1 MKISKEELKTKV
13 NELVTDNEIAIQL
26 LEDIEDSMEV
36 GEVDTTKID
45 ELQAKLDDLQE
56 KYKQRFL
63 SPVDVKKEDAKMIK
77 DSFEEPEE
85 KKFIDVKIEDL
96 YVYDVYTEFFCSF
109 YGVGRATLRSIP
121 PCPTWRRPTLCP
133 ASFVKKPYNFTIFV

>member
-1 MKISKEELKTKV
+1 MKLSKEELKSKV

-36 GEVDTTKID
+36 GEVDTAKID

-63 SPVDVKKEDAKMIK
+63 KGDDKKDAEDKEEVD
-77 DSFEEPEE
+77 EELEE
-85 KKFIDVKIEDL
+85 KEVVDIKEI
-96 YVYDVYTEFFCSF
+96 
-109 YGVGRATLRSIP
+109 
-121 PCPTWRRPTLCP
+121 
-133 ASFVKKPYNFTIFV
+133 

>member
-1 MKISKEELKTKV
+1 MKLSKEELKTKV

-36 GEVDTTKID
+36 GEVDTARID

-63 SPVDVKKEDAKMIK
+63 KGDDKKDAEDKKEV
-77 DSFEEPEE
+77 EEELEE
-85 KKFIDVKIEDL
+85 KEVIDIKEI
-96 YVYDVYTEFFCSF
+96 
-109 YGVGRATLRSIP
+109 
-121 PCPTWRRPTLCP
+121 
-133 ASFVKKPYNFTIFV
+133 

>member
-1 MKISKEELKTKV
+1 MKLSKEELKQKI
-13 NELVTDNEIAIQL
+13 NELVTDNDIAIQL

-63 SPVDVKKEDAKMIK
+63 KGDDKKEDV
-77 DSFEEPEE
+77 DEELEE
-85 KKFIDVKIEDL
+85 KEVIDIKEI
-96 YVYDVYTEFFCSF
+96 
-109 YGVGRATLRSIP
+109 
-121 PCPTWRRPTLCP
+121 
-133 ASFVKKPYNFTIFV
+133 

>member
-1 MKISKEELKTKV
+1 MKLSKEELKQKV

-36 GEVDTTKID
+36 GEVDTSKID

-63 SPVDVKKEDAKMIK
+63 KGDDKKDAEDKKEVD
-77 DSFEEPEE
+77 EELEE
-85 KKFIDVKIEDL
+85 KEVIDIKEI
-96 YVYDVYTEFFCSF
+96 
-109 YGVGRATLRSIP
+109 
-121 PCPTWRRPTLCP
+121 
-133 ASFVKKPYNFTIFV
+133 

>member
-1 MKISKEELKTKV
+1 MKLSKEELKQKV

-45 ELQAKLDDLQE
+45 ELQAKFDDLQE

-63 SPVDVKKEDAKMIK
+63 KGDDKKDV
-77 DSFEEPEE
+77 EE
-85 KKFIDVKIEDL
+85 KKEVDEELEEKEVIDIKEI
-96 YVYDVYTEFFCSF
+96 
-109 YGVGRATLRSIP
+109 
-121 PCPTWRRPTLCP
+121 
-133 ASFVKKPYNFTIFV
+133 

>member
-1 MKISKEELKTKV
+1 MKLSKEELKQKV

-36 GEVDTTKID
+36 GEVDTTKIE

-63 SPVDVKKEDAKMIK
+63 KGDDKKDAEDKKEVD
-77 DSFEEPEE
+77 EELEE
-85 KKFIDVKIEDL
+85 KEVIDIKEI
-96 YVYDVYTEFFCSF
+96 
-109 YGVGRATLRSIP
+109 
-121 PCPTWRRPTLCP
+121 
-133 ASFVKKPYNFTIFV
+133 

>member
-1 MKISKEELKTKV
+1 MKLSKEELKQKV

-45 ELQAKLDDLQE
+45 ELQAKFDDLQE

-63 SPVDVKKEDAKMIK
+63 KGDDKKDAEDKKEVD
-77 DSFEEPEE
+77 EELEE
-85 KKFIDVKIEDL
+85 KEVIDIKEI
-96 YVYDVYTEFFCSF
+96 
-109 YGVGRATLRSIP
+109 
-121 PCPTWRRPTLCP
+121 
-133 ASFVKKPYNFTIFV
+133 

>member
-1 MKISKEELKTKV
+1 MKLSKEELKAKV

-36 GEVDTTKID
+36 AEVDTSKID

-63 SPVDVKKEDAKMIK
+63 KGDDKEDDA
-77 DSFEEPEE
+77 EE
-85 KKFIDVKIEDL
+85 KTEDVEDELEEKEVIDIKEI
-96 YVYDVYTEFFCSF
+96 
-109 YGVGRATLRSIP
+109 
-121 PCPTWRRPTLCP
+121 
-133 ASFVKKPYNFTIFV
+133 